1 MKGKPQMLTNAT
13 KSKNAQQGGYFAKE
27 YTRAFEKEPVHDAIR
42 ARRQE
47 AITRRKKMVG
57 ADYKPPGPVKKNAS
71 SGSYSGTFAGQVRT
85 HVHRLAPLLFF
96 FSLPLQCCLHSFLLC
111 LRLCFCF
118 FLSCSQC
125 DGWHQCAACVVLLNA
140 PEWRWHGRTLR
151 RTLLSH
157 VGLFLTDK
165 AGSHISPVVAPRS
178 DQMVFS

>member
-96 FSLPLQCCLHSFLLC
+96 FLTSTAVLPSLFPALSSSLFL
-111 LRLCFCF
+111 
-118 FLSCSQC
+118 FLS
-125 DGWHQCAACVVLLNA
+125 LLQ
-140 PEWRWHGRTLR
+140 
-151 RTLLSH
+151 S
-157 VGLFLTDK
+157 V
-165 AGSHISPVVAPRS
+165 
-178 DQMVFS
+178 